1 MQSIETLR
9 FGLVRFEEHEVIEF
23 PAGLPGFEQ
32 EFRFLLIEAEE
43 SRPLK
48 FLQSISSPQLSFV
61 CAPLALVFAGYEAT
75 LPKSD
80 RELLAMPPEG
90 GAPSGGAPGSGAPGG
105 GAPGGGAPGGG
116 APGSGA
122 PGSGAPGSGAP
133 DTVLEWLAILCFARP
148 DAPTANLLG
157 PLVIR
162 RDVGLGVQS
171 IREDSRYSARQ
182 PLFAAAPPVEQAL
195 CS

>member
-61 CAPLALVFAGYEAT
+61 CAPLALVFAKYEAT

-90 GAPSGGAPGSGAPGG
+90 TARGGGALGNAAIGGGALGSAAPGSA
-105 GAPGGGAPGGG
+105 AL
-116 APGSGA
+116 
-122 PGSGAPGSGAP
+122 
-133 DTVLEWLAILCFARP
+133 DTAASDTAASDSVLEWLAILCFARP

>member
-61 CAPLALVFAGYEAT
+61 CAPLALVFAGYEAM

-90 GAPSGGAPGSGAPGG
+90 GTPGG
-105 GAPGGGAPGGG
+105 GAPGG
-116 APGSGA
+116 
-122 PGSGAPGSGAP
+122 
-133 DTVLEWLAILCFARP
+133 VLEWLAILCFARP

-182 PLFAAAPPVEQAL
+182 PLFAAGPPVELAL
-195 CS
+195 CL

>member
-61 CAPLALVFAGYEAT
+61 CAPLALVFARYEAT

-90 GAPSGGAPGSGAPGG
+90 GAP
-105 GAPGGGAPGGG
+105 
-116 APGSGA
+116 GSGA
-122 PGSGAPGSGAP
+122 PGSGASGS
-133 DTVLEWLAILCFARP
+133 VLEWLAILCFARP

>member
-9 FGLVRFEEHEVIEF
+9 FGVVRFEEHEVIEF

-61 CAPLALVFAGYEAT
+61 CAPLALVFARYEAT

-105 GAPGGGAPGGG
+105 GAPGGGAPGSS
-116 APGSGA
+116 APG
-122 PGSGAPGSGAP
+122 GSAP

>member
-9 FGLVRFEEHEVIEF
+9 FGVVRFEEHEVIEF

-43 SRPLK
+43 SHPLK

-61 CAPLALVFAGYEAT
+61 CAPLALVFARYEAT

-90 GAPSGGAPGSGAPGG
+90 TAPGSGT
-105 GAPGGGAPGGG
+105 
-116 APGSGA
+116 PGSGT
-122 PGSGAPGSGAP
+122 P

-182 PLFAAAPPVEQAL
+182 PLFASAPPVEQAL

>member
-61 CAPLALVFAGYEAT
+61 CAPLALVFARYEAT

-90 GAPSGGAPGSGAPGG
+90 GAPGG
-105 GAPGGGAPGGG
+105 GDLDTAARDT
-116 APGSGA
+116 AAS
-122 PGSGAPGSGAP
+122 

>member
-9 FGLVRFEEHEVIEF
+9 FGLVRFDEQEVIEF

-32 EFRFLLIEAEE
+32 ENRFLLIETEE
-43 SRPLK
+43 SLPLK
-48 FLQSISSPQLSFV
+48 FLQSILSPQLSFV
-61 CAPLALVFAGYEAT
+61 CAPLPLVLAKYEAV
-75 LPKSD
+75 LPRQD

-90 GAPSGGAPGSGAPGG
+90 VAAG
-105 GAPGGGAPGGG
+105 
-116 APGSGA
+116 
-122 PGSGAPGSGAP
+122 
-133 DTVLEWLAILCFARP
+133 TVLEWLAILCFARP

-182 PLFAAAPPVEQAL
+182 PLFSASTTAEPAL

>member
-9 FGLVRFEEHEVIEF
+9 FGVVRFEEHEVIEF

-90 GAPSGGAPGSGAPGG
+90 TAAGSGAAGG
-105 GAPGGGAPGGG
+105 GAPGGSTPG
-116 APGSGA
+116 
-122 PGSGAPGSGAP
+122 
-133 DTVLEWLAILCFARP
+133 TVLEWLAILCFARP

>member
-9 FGLVRFEEHEVIEF
+9 FGVVRFEEHEVIEF

-61 CAPLALVFAGYEAT
+61 CAPLALVFARYEAT

-90 GAPSGGAPGSGAPGG
+90 GAPGG
-105 GAPGGGAPGGG
+105 GAPGG
-116 APGSGA
+116 GA